1 IHFFADNSSTVESII
16 RPKCRPGQKH
26 ATVFFNIATKL
37 LEEDEETSMEI
48 AWAPGHQD
56 IPGNEKADALAK
68 EA

>member
-1 IHFFADNSSTVESII
+1 IHFFADNSSAVDSII
-16 RPKCRPGQKH
+16 RPKRGPGQQH
-26 ATVFFNIATKL
+26 ATVFFKIATEL
-37 LEEDEETSMEI
+37 LEEDEETSLEV